1 MYLSRLIHVSLRTS
15 NSMQQARRDMA
26 RLKEFMDALVMSDPA
41 LSERMALFT
50 SQPDRFDHDASSS
63 RSVATVATIN
73 NLRVSMT
80 FSFERILAKARVY
93 RNANRNTS
101 TQSFK
106 TIITSDTKWSQLSG
120 LSLSQISNISVI
132 CLPVNTH
139 ELGNSHIVRS
149 METDSGGESIG
160 LHQVAA
166 MGDSAMVR
174 LLGANKDYNNEIGRT
189 AFSAAANRRGAAAIR
204 ALFKLDANKEDYD
217 IQSRKTPF
225 FAGFNWYK
233 RRVSVD
239 TKGRT
244 ELHIAAMNGRNDVVR
259 SLVELGVDTE
269 ARDIMG
275 WTALHSAVQNGR
287 YDVVRLLIQLGVN
300 KTAQD
305 NEGRTALHLAT
316 PNCPNDMVRILLEL
330 GVNMETRDKYGK
342 TALHWGALYENAS
355 NIRLLLEFGA
365 NILARD
371 REGWTA
377 HTYAVHGRH
386 ATTIQLLSG
395 LVPPMRLRVPMA

>member
-1 MYLSRLIHVSLRTS
+1 
-15 NSMQQARRDMA
+15 
-26 RLKEFMDALVMSDPA
+26 MDAVLMSDPA

-50 SQPDRFDHDASSS
+50 SQPDRFDQDASSS
-63 RSVATVATIN
+63 RSVATLATIN

-80 FSFERILAKARVY
+80 FSFEGILAKARVY
-93 RNANRNTS
+93 RNANRNRS

-149 METDSGGESIG
+149 METDSGSESIG
-160 LHQVAA
+160 LHQAAA

-174 LLGANKDYNNEIGRT
+174 LLGADKDYNDEIGRT
-189 AFSAAANRRGAAAIR
+189 AFSAAANRHDTTD
-204 ALFKLDANKEDYD
+204 K
-217 IQSRKTPF
+217 RKI
-225 FAGFNWYK
+225 
-233 RRVSVD
+233 SVD

-244 ELHIAAMNGRNDVVR
+244 ELHIAAMNGRDDVVR
-259 SLVELGVDTE
+259 SLIELGVDTE

-305 NEGRTALHLAT
+305 NEGKTALHLAT
-316 PNCPNDMVRILLEL
+316 PNCRNDMVRILLEL
-330 GVNMETRDKYGK
+330 GVNMETQDNYGK
-342 TALHWGALYENAS
+342 TALHWGALYMNAS
-355 NIRLLLEFGA
+355 NILLLLEFGA
-365 NILARD
+365 NIQAVD

-377 HTYAVHGRH
+377 HTYAVHSRH
-386 ATTIQLLSG
+386 ATTIKLLSG
-395 LVPPMRLRVPMA
+395 DLQWYRRGLPGTATWN